1 MIIFLFLAILLIIG
15 LPVSFAIGVSSL
27 LFLLTQ
33 NTVVTPTIIPQRMI
47 SGLDSFPLMALP
59 FFLLAG
65 NLMAF
70 GTTPRLM
77 RFANAMLG
85 FIKGGLAGVTVIASA
100 FFGAISGSGV
110 ATVAA
115 VGSVVTPEMIKKG
128 YGRGFVASLVA
139 GAGVLGMVI
148 PPSMAMVVFGV
159 SAGVSIGDLFLAGV
173 IPGLFVSLFLVI
185 FGIYISRK
193 RNYGGDATKFDLKE
207 LGSSF
212 KSALL
217 PMFLPFIIL
226 GGVMTGIFTPT
237 ESAVVAVIYAFIL
250 ATFVYRELSLKK
262 LVQVFKE
269 SAINS
274 SVILFIIAAAT
285 PFGWILTTQQ
295 IPNKMSSLLTN
306 MTTNDVVILT
316 VISIILL
323 ILGTFMETI
332 ATIIIMTPILFPIA
346 VAAGI
351 DPVHF
356 GIIMMV
362 NLAIGGVTPPLAVG
376 LFTSAKIAKISIEE
390 TFPDVLYVVGVMI
403 LSYIVIVLVPPL
415 SLWLPSLFNN

>member
-1 MIIFLFLAILLIIG
+1 MIIFLFLAILLIMG
-15 LPVSFAIGVSSL
+15 LPVSFAIGLSTL
-27 LFLLTQ
+27 FFLLIPGTAAD
-33 NTVVTPTIIPQRMI
+33 PTIISQRMI
-47 SGLDSFPLMALP
+47 NGLDSFPLMALP

-65 NLMAF
+65 NLMAY

-77 RFANAMLG
+77 KFANALLG
-85 FIKGGLAGVTVIASA
+85 FFKGGLAGVTVVASA

-159 SAGVSIGDLFLAGV
+159 SAGVSIGDLFLAGI

-185 FGIYISRK
+185 YGIVLSRK
-193 RNYGGDATKFDLKE
+193 KNYGGEATKFSIKE
-207 LGSSF
+207 LGVST
-212 KSALL
+212 KSAILPMLL
-217 PMFLPFIIL
+217 PIIIL

-237 ESAVVAVIYAFIL
+237 ESAVVAVVYALIL
-250 ATFVYRELSLKK
+250 ATLVYRELSIKN
-262 LVQVFKE
+262 LVKVFKE

-274 SVILFIIAAAT
+274 AVILFIIAAAT
-285 PFGWILTTQQ
+285 PFGWVLTTQQ
-295 IPNKMSSLLTN
+295 IPNKMASLLTN
-306 MTTNDVVILT
+306 FTSNSVVILI

-351 DPVHF
+351 DPIHF

-390 TFPDVLYVVGVMI
+390 TFPEVLYVLAVMVV
-403 LSYIVIVLVPPL
+403 SYLVIVFVPAL
-415 SLWLPSLFNN
+415 SLWIPEMFAK